1 MDEGKNK
8 YFQKAKNELMV
19 LKENLK
25 LYPVKN
31 YSRQENWYA
40 NRKSEN
46 KYNGNRLTEVL
57 KELSYE
63 NMILI

>member
-8 YFQKAKNELMV
+8 YFQKTKNELMV
-19 LKENLK
+19 LKNILNCILWK
-25 LYPVKN
+25 IIPGKRTGMLIGKVKIMIMVT
-31 YSRQENWYA
+31 
-40 NRKSEN
+40 
-46 KYNGNRLTEVL
+46 RLTEVL